1 MEEMLRG
8 ITGGLGGLGPN
19 AASNPLLRALLGPA
33 AQNMSE
39 AELKEMMK
47 EADSIWKH
55 MDQLAE
61 NDPDAYG
68 KFIQEQAKAAQKEVE
83 ASRDPNV
90 EGQAPVLV
98 LEAQIVSDKGQNG
111 AGGGTAAAAAAGE
124 GKGGEAGGKKEA
136 QLLGAGE
143 EEEHSEAE
151 GLGGLLKVVGGAG
164 KGKGSGVLA
173 SGEHKA
179 VAQVHVWAAKDGEDM
194 CAGVKTAE
202 GYCRLCVRPRV
213 WPTLGARCH
222 GRW

>member
-1 MEEMLRG
+1 MEDMLRG

-33 AQNMSE
+33 AQNMNE
-39 AELKEMMK
+39 GELKEMLK

-68 KFIQEQAKAAQKEVE
+68 KFIQEQATAAQKEVE

-98 LEAQIVSDKGQNG
+98 LEAQVVSDEGQNG
-111 AGGGTAAAAAAGE
+111 AGGGAAAAAGGE
-124 GKGGEAGGKKEA
+124 GKGGKAGGRKEA

-143 EEEHSEAE
+143 EQEEAEAE

-164 KGKGSGVLA
+164 KAKGGGVLA
-173 SGEHKA
+173 GGEQKT
-179 VAQVHVWAAKDGEDM
+179 VAQIRVWAAKDGEI
-194 CAGVKTAE
+194 V
-202 GYCRLCVRPRV
+202 
-213 WPTLGARCH
+213 
-222 GRW
+222 